1 MNLVLKK
8 TPGGRIFLADR
19 LFLGEIYIRKVRI
32 KGGVVGWEGGR
43 ERSVGVGGG
52 QTPCVVNISPPLPLR
67 PP

>member
-8 TPGGRIFLADR
+8 TPGGWIFLADR

-52 QTPCVVNISPPLPLR
+52 QTPPL
-67 PP
+67 